1 MAIILWAKTLPVILL
16 YNVLI
21 GLGLGGTYVAIM
33 NLIPL
38 YFGKTHYP
46 RIVGFALPFSTIL
59 GSLGS
64 PVTGWIRDSTG
75 SYKSAWELA
84 IIILAIGLVS
94 LILARPPVHPSRRE
108 TGLAHLSERKAF
120 NQ

>member
-1 MAIILWAKTLPVILL
+1 
-16 YNVLI
+16 
-21 GLGLGGTYVAIM
+21 M
-33 NLIPL
+33 NLIPH

-46 RIVGFALPFSTIL
+46 RIVGLALPFSTIL

-75 SYKSAWELA
+75 SYRSAWELA

-94 LILARPPVHPSRRE
+94 LILARPPVHPSIRE
-108 TGLAHLSERKAF
+108 DRANSLVG
-120 NQ
+120 